1 MRDLKAE
8 TMSIYISS
16 LLCLSLTQTLKLG
29 WCLINICWVKI
40 FLWTFRRIWGQIT
53 HHWKELEACSTG
65 PGHYLHGFD
74 VHSTLVPPELSL
86 VLPTSLIFLVF
97 DGFHY
102 VLMTVHCLYTCF
114 LGTITITIF
123 SFCTTAAILS
133 VSKLIFLIIISL
145 PFWTKVENFCLQ
157 TPGGNLHLDV
167 VSIWN

>member
-1 MRDLKAE
+1 MFVPNTDIE
-8 TMSIYISS
+8 TWWMLNKY
-16 LLCLSLTQTLKLG
+16 LLGKDIFVDFQENLS
-29 WCLINICWVKI
+29 
-40 FLWTFRRIWGQIT
+40 QIT
-53 HHWKELEACSTG
+53 HHWKELEVCSTG

-74 VHSTLVPPELSL
+74 VHSTLVPPELFL

-133 VSKLIFLIIISL
+133 VAKLISLIIISL
-145 PFWTKVENFCLQ
+145 PIWTKVENFCLQ

-167 VSIWN
+167 VSTWN

>member
-1 MRDLKAE
+1 MFVPNTDIE
-8 TMSIYISS
+8 TWWMLNKY
-16 LLCLSLTQTLKLG
+16 LLGKDIFVDFQENLS
-29 WCLINICWVKI
+29 
-40 FLWTFRRIWGQIT
+40 QIT
-53 HHWKELEACSTG
+53 HHWKELEVCSTG
-65 PGHYLHGFD
+65 PGYYLHGFD
-74 VHSTLVPPELSL
+74 VHSTLVPSELSL

-133 VSKLIFLIIISL
+133 VPKLISLVIISL

-167 VSIWN
+167 VSTWN